1 MKLILIHLSYSGC
14 PSSSV
19 STCVQHRKLLR
30 RYITFILNKVQN
42 KVQCI
47 LYCPS
52 QSRQTTFQLLTCFI
66 RPGAVILDSTDEENK
81 TETRNYLVYCRASY
95 PFLIHFHPTIR
106 RQEESE
112 AEKTYC
118 DCEQTGGILSFIA
131 IELLKSPGL
140 RSEEAH
146 V

>member
-66 RPGAVILDSTDEENK
+66 RPGAVVLDSTDEENK
-81 TETRNYLVYCRASY
+81 TGVEGTSLVVQWLRLHDPNAGAPGSI
-95 PFLIHFHPTIR
+95 PGQGPRSHMP
-106 RQEESE
+106 Q
-112 AEKTYC
+112 
-118 DCEQTGGILSFIA
+118 
-131 IELLKSPGL
+131 LKDP
-140 RSEEAH
+140 ACH
-146 V
+146 N